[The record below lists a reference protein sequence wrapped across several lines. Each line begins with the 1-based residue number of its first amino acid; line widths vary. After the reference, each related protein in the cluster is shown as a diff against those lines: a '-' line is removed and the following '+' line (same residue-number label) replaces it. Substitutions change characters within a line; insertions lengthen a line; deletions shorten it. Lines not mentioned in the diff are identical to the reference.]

1 MAPKWISAPHP
12 WSHYHQ
18 PPHVPTKVDAT
29 KTGHVNYTTIN
40 DVPEGEQVLVGTI
53 SLNGHP
59 IVILFDLGV
68 SHDFINK
75 ACTPR

>member
-1 MAPKWISAPHP
+1 MEPL
-12 WSHYHQ
+12 
-18 PPHVPTKVDAT
+18 PPATHVPTKVDAT
-29 KTGHVNYTTIN
+29 KTGHVNYMTIK